1 MSEAVAELLERVRAL
16 TPEERELFEVGFD
29 EEVVTGDPMVDPDF
43 LAELDR
49 RIAAV
54 GDGTAVLI
62 DGEEAF
68 CQIRESL
75 RRDRK
80 AASPWTTELPG
91 MHSRISKTQQS
102 ITTNVK

>member
-16 TPEERELFEVGFD
+16 TPEERELFEVGLD
-29 EEVVTGDPMVDPDF
+29 EEVAMGDPMTDPDF

-54 GDGTAVLI
+54 GDGTTVLI

-68 CQIRESL
+68 RQIRENL
-75 RRDRK
+75 RRQRSVV
-80 AASPWTTELPG
+80 SP
-91 MHSRISKTQQS
+91 
-102 ITTNVK
+102 